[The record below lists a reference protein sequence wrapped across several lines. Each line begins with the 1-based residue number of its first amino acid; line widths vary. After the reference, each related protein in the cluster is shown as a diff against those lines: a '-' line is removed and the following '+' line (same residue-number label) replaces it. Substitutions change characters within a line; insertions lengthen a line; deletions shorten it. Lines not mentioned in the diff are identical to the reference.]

1 MGTGTGKTAGRGTKG
16 QKSRSGH
23 HMMPARFEGGQ
34 MPLTQRIP
42 KLRGFRN
49 PVSHRSVGISTSQL
63 AALGGKTV
71 DLETLRAAGLVDRQ
85 ARRVKLVAGAKPQ
98 VAYSVNIDAVTAGA
112 KKLIESAGGTVKVTN
127 PPADA

>member
-49 PVSHRSVGISTSQL
+49 PVGHKVAGISTTQL
-63 AALGGKTV
+63 AALGGKKV
-71 DLETLRAAGLVDRQ
+71 DLESLQAAGLVSRQ
-85 ARRVKLVAGAKPQ
+85 ARSVKIVAGTKPTT
-98 VAYSVNIDAVTAGA
+98 AYAVTVDAVTAGA